1 MSRSATVWWNK
12 QKCAWCTDIGGRRQ
26 VLAKGRSNRKAAVT
40 KLKSLVQ
47 EQELLAEVNGAISV
61 ARLCEEFL
69 ADAKQHLELSTYE
82 SYQYGCQKFVNLFG
96 PRLAH
101 TIEPLDVNRFSI
113 ALKVTLNDSSRGI
126 VLRSVLRCF
135 NWGVEMRL
143 IPPHRLATIRKP
155 QARERDRF
163 LSDDEFRQLL
173 RATNAENGSRS
184 GAVFR
189 RFLFA
194 MEWTFCRP
202 GEVSRLKWENI
213 RWEQNVALL
222 PHHKT
227 KRIGKP
233 KIIPLIPRMTRLLK
247 WLQKRSKSDFCFVN
261 SKKEP
266 WTRGAL
272 EKRMETLREKT
283 GLKDVVPYTM
293 RHRAATN
300 SIIRTGDL
308 KMTSMMLGH
317 NSTRTTER
325 YTHVAQEHL
334 VNFAKKATG

>member
-12 QKCAWCTDIGGRRQ
+12 QKRAWCTDIGGRRQ
-26 VLAKGRSNRKAAVT
+26 TLAKGRSNKRAAVM
-40 KLKSLVQ
+40 KLKALME
-47 EQELLAEVNGAISV
+47 EQQLLAEVNGAMSV

-69 ADAKQHLELSTYE
+69 ADAEEHLEPSTYE

-101 TIEPLDVNRFSI
+101 TIEPLDVERFSK
-113 ALKVTLNDSSRGI
+113 ALKTSLNDTSRAI
-126 VLRSVLRCF
+126 VLRSVQRCF

-143 IPPHRLATIRKP
+143 IPPHRLGKIRKP

-163 LSDDEFRQLL
+163 LTDEEFRQLL
-173 RATNAENGSRS
+173 RATNPENGSRS

-202 GEVSRLKWENI
+202 GELARLKWKHI

-227 KRIGKP
+227 KRTGKP
-233 KIIPLIPRMTRLLK
+233 KIIALIPRMKRLLE
-247 WLQKRSKSDFCFVN
+247 WLRARSTSEFCFVN
-261 SKKEP
+261 SKQES

-283 GLKDVVPYTM
+283 GLKEVVPYTL
-293 RHRAATN
+293 RHRAATK
-300 SIIRTGDL
+300 SILRTGDL
-308 KMTSMMLGH
+308 KMTSLMLGH

-334 VNFAKKATG
+334 VNFATKATG

>member
-12 QKCAWCTDIGGRRQ
+12 QKRAWCTDIGGRRQ
-26 VLAKGRSNRKAAVT
+26 MLAKGRSNRPAAVT
-40 KLKSLVQ
+40 KLKALLE
-47 EQELLAEVNGAISV
+47 EQRLLAEVNGVISV

-69 ADAKQHLELSTYE
+69 ADAEQHLERSTYE

-96 PRLAH
+96 PRPAH
-101 TIEPLDVNRFSI
+101 TIEPLDVDRFSI
-113 ALKVTLNDSSRGI
+113 GLKKTLNDSSRGI

-135 NWGVEMRL
+135 NWGVQMRL
-143 IPPHRLATIRKP
+143 IPAHRLSTIRKP
-155 QARERDRF
+155 QSRERDRF
-163 LSDDEFRQLL
+163 LTDGEFRQLL
-173 RATNAENGSRS
+173 RATNADKGGRS

-202 GEVSRLKWENI
+202 GELSQLKWEHV
-213 RWEQNVALL
+213 RWEQDVALL

-227 KRIGKP
+227 KRTGKP
-233 KIIPLIPRMTRLLK
+233 KIIPLIPRMKRLLE
-247 WLQKRSKSDFCFVN
+247 WIQARSTSEYCFVN
-261 SKKEP
+261 SKNRP

-283 GLKDVVPYTM
+283 GLKDVVPYTL
-293 RHRAATN
+293 RHRAATK

-308 KMTSMMLGH
+308 KMTSLMLGH
-317 NSTRTTER
+317 HSTRTTER
-325 YTHVAQEHL
+325 YTHLAQEHL
-334 VNFAKKATG
+334 VNFARKATD

>member
-12 QKCAWCTDIGGRRQ
+12 QKRAWCTEVGGSRK
-26 VLAKGRSNRKAAVT
+26 VLAKGRSNKRTAIA
-40 KLKSLVQ
+40 KLKALLN
-47 EQELLAEVNGAISV
+47 EQQLLAEVNGAISV

-69 ADAKQHLELSTYE
+69 ADAKQHLEPSTYE

-101 TIEPLDVNRFSI
+101 LIEPLDVNRFSI
-113 ALKVTLNDSSRGI
+113 ALKDTLNDTSRAI

-155 QARERDRF
+155 QSRERDRF
-163 LSDDEFRQLL
+163 LSDEEFRQLL

-189 RFLFA
+189 RFLFS

-202 GEVSRLKWENI
+202 GELARLKWEHI
-213 RWEQNVALL
+213 RWEQNVAIL

-227 KRIGKP
+227 KRTGKP
-233 KIIPLIPRMTRLLK
+233 KIIALIPRMKRLLE
-247 WLQKRSKSDFCFVN
+247 WLRTRSTSEFCFVN
-261 SKKEP
+261 SKKES

-272 EKRMETLREKT
+272 EKRMETLRDKT
-283 GLKDVVPYTM
+283 GLKEVVPYTL

-300 SIIRTGDL
+300 AILRTGDL
-308 KMTSMMLGH
+308 KMTSLMLGH

-334 VNFAKKATG
+334 VNFATKAIG